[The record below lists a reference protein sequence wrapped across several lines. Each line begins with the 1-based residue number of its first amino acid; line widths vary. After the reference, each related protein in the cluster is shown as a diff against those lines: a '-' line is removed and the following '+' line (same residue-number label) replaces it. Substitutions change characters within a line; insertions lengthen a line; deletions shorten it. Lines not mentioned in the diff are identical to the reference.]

1 MKADGR
7 RVFAQSFDAA
17 KELHIAKAVQL
28 RRKRAMP

>member
-7 RVFAQSFDAA
+7 RVFAQSFDMT
-17 KELHIAKAVQL
+17 KDLHIAKAVQL